1 MDLIR
6 IGDKLIS
13 KEKIVESIEEMLKLR
28 QRGLSQAEVAK
39 RFGTDRTFVSRLENL
54 GEVRK
59 GKTIALVGFPI
70 KNIDEIKEVARQE
83 GLDFV
88 LLMTD
93 KERWNFVYEKT
104 GIELLNEV
112 MGLIYKVRHYD
123 VVIIIGSEQRLRL
136 FKALLDKEVVSI
148 SIGSSPITQDKYIDP
163 DNLRDIIRK
172 LKKGDDDETRPECQ
186 HRVFQERP

>member
-1 MDLIR
+1 MGLIR
-6 IGDKLIS
+6 IGDKLLS
-13 KEKIVESIEEMLKLR
+13 MEKIIESIEEMLKLR
-28 QRGLSQAEVAK
+28 QQGLSQAEVAK
-39 RFGTDRTFVSRLENL
+39 KFDTDRTFVSRLENL
-54 GEVRK
+54 GEIRK

-70 KNIDEIKEVARQE
+70 KNIDEIKGVALQE

-93 KERWNFVYEKT
+93 KERWDFVYEKT

-112 MGLIYKVRHYD
+112 MSLIYKVRQYD

-148 SIGSSPITQDKYIDP
+148 SIGKSPITQDKYVDP
-163 DNLRDIIRK
+163 DNLREIIRK
-172 LKKGDDDETRPECQ
+172 LKKGDD
-186 HRVFQERP
+186 

>member
-13 KEKIVESIEEMLKLR
+13 MEKIIESIEEMLKLR
-28 QRGLSQAEVAK
+28 QQGLSQAEVAK
-39 RFGTDRTFVSRLENL
+39 KFDTDRTFISRLENL

-70 KNIDEIKEVARQE
+70 KNIDEIRDLAVQE
-83 GLDFV
+83 GVDYV

-93 KERWNFVYEKT
+93 KERWDFVYEKN

-112 MGLIYKVRHYD
+112 MGLIYKVRQYD

-148 SIGSSPITQDKYIDP
+148 SIGKSPITQDKYIDP
-163 DNLRDIIRK
+163 DSLREVIRK
-172 LKKGDDDETRPECQ
+172 LKKGDD
-186 HRVFQERP
+186 

>member
-13 KEKIVESIEEMLKLR
+13 IEKIIGSIEEMLKLR
-28 QRGLSQAEVAK
+28 QQGLSQAEVAK
-39 RFGTDRTFVSRLENL
+39 KFDTDRTFISRLENL

-70 KNIDEIKEVARQE
+70 KNIDEIREVAFQE

-93 KERWNFVYEKT
+93 KERWDFVYEKT

-112 MGLIYKVRHYD
+112 MSLIYKVRQHD

-136 FKALLDKEVVSI
+136 FKALLDKEVISI
-148 SIGSSPITQDKYIDP
+148 SIGKSPITQDKYIDP
-163 DNLRDIIRK
+163 DSLREVIRK
-172 LKKGDDDETRPECQ
+172 LKKGDDSETRA
-186 HRVFQERP
+186 

>member
-13 KEKIVESIEEMLKLR
+13 MEKIIESIEEMLKLR
-28 QRGLSQAEVAK
+28 QQGLSQAEVAK
-39 RFGTDRTFVSRLENL
+39 RFDTDRTFISRLENL

-70 KNIDEIKEVARQE
+70 KNIDEIRDLAVQE
-83 GLDFV
+83 GVDYV
-88 LLMTD
+88 LLMTE
-93 KERWNFVYEKT
+93 KERWDFVYEKT

-112 MGLIYKVRHYD
+112 MGLIYKVRQYD

-148 SIGSSPITQDKYIDP
+148 SIGKSPITQDKYIDP
-163 DNLRDIIRK
+163 DSLREVIRK
-172 LKKGDDDETRPECQ
+172 LKKGDD
-186 HRVFQERP
+186 

>member
-13 KEKIVESIEEMLKLR
+13 MEKIIESIEEMLKLR
-28 QRGLSQAEVAK
+28 QQGLSQAEVAK
-39 RFGTDRTFVSRLENL
+39 KFDTDRTFISRLENL

-70 KNIDEIKEVARQE
+70 KNIDEIRDMAVQE
-83 GLDFV
+83 GVDYV

-93 KERWNFVYEKT
+93 KERWDFVYEKT

-112 MGLIYKVRHYD
+112 MGLIYKVRQYD
-123 VVIIIGSEQRLRL
+123 VVIIIGSDQRLRL

-148 SIGSSPITQDKYIDP
+148 SIGKSPITQDKYIDP
-163 DNLRDIIRK
+163 DSLREVIRK
-172 LKKGDDDETRPECQ
+172 LKKGDD
-186 HRVFQERP
+186 

>member
-112 MGLIYKVRHYD
+112 MGLIYKVRQYD

-163 DNLRDIIRK
+163 DNLRDIISK

>member
-13 KEKIVESIEEMLKLR
+13 MEKIGESIEEMLKLR
-28 QRGLSQAEVAK
+28 QQGLSQAEVSK
-39 RFGTDRTFVSRLENL
+39 KFDTDRTFVSRLENL

-59 GKTIALVGFPI
+59 GRTIGLVGFPI
-70 KNIDEIKEVARQE
+70 KNIDEIKQVALQE
-83 GLDFV
+83 GVDFS

-93 KERWNFVYEKT
+93 KERWDFVYEKT

-112 MGLIYKVRHYD
+112 MGLIYKVRQYD
-123 VVIIIGSEQRLRL
+123 VVIMIGSEQRLRL

-148 SIGSSPITQDKYIDP
+148 NIGKSPITQDKYIDP
-163 DNLRDIIRK
+163 DNLRDVIRK
-172 LKKGDDDETRPECQ
+172 LKKGDNDETRA
-186 HRVFQERP
+186 ER

>member
-13 KEKIVESIEEMLKLR
+13 MEKIIESIEEMLKLR
-28 QRGLSQAEVAK
+28 QQGLSQAEVAK
-39 RFGTDRTFVSRLENL
+39 KFDTDRTFISRLENL

-70 KNIDEIKEVARQE
+70 KNIDEIRDLAVQE
-83 GLDFV
+83 GVDYV

-93 KERWNFVYEKT
+93 KERWDFVYEKT

-112 MGLIYKVRHYD
+112 MGLIYKVRQYD
-123 VVIIIGSEQRLRL
+123 VVIIIGSDQRLRL

-148 SIGSSPITQDKYIDP
+148 SIGKSPITQDKYIDP
-163 DNLRDIIRK
+163 DSLREVIRK
-172 LKKGDDDETRPECQ
+172 LKKGDD
-186 HRVFQERP
+186 

>member
-13 KEKIVESIEEMLKLR
+13 MEKIIESIEEMLKLR
-28 QRGLSQAEVAK
+28 QQGLSQAEVAK
-39 RFGTDRTFVSRLENL
+39 RFDTDRTFVSRLENL

-70 KNIDEIKEVARQE
+70 KNIDEIRDLAVQE
-83 GLDFV
+83 GVDYV

-93 KERWNFVYEKT
+93 KERWDFVYEKT

-112 MGLIYKVRHYD
+112 MGLIYKVRQYD

-148 SIGSSPITQDKYIDP
+148 SIGKSPITQDKYIDP
-163 DNLRDIIRK
+163 DSLREVIRK
-172 LKKGDDDETRPECQ
+172 LKKGDD
-186 HRVFQERP
+186 